1 MTEDYIK
8 QKELEALEV
17 KRSYTIAMSNTIID
31 EMRNNLKAQQ
41 VDILNFMLKE
51 IKPDDKSNKE
61 YTITIADYCQ
71 VANITNHTNSKN
83 YHNIKKSLWEINTIN
98 KWIRDA
104 EQEINR
110 NIRWFDLL
118 EIHERDNTI
127 HYSFHRGITPYL
139 FNLVKEGHYTTYT
152 FKEAGLM
159 NSKYSKKLYVVLLR
173 NLGVGKHAPLLSIE
187 KLRNQLGCVECQLRY
202 ADFERNVIQTAIDE
216 INTYT
221 ALKVSFKPYKEVG
234 SRKYTHIQF
243 YMSKLTRKDKEFE
256 KREQKLIDGY
266 GVNELYELPF

>member
-1 MTEDYIK
+1 MEENYIK
-8 QKELEALEV
+8 IKELETLEK

-51 IKPDDKSNKE
+51 IKPEDKPEKE

-71 VANITNHTNSKN
+71 VANITNHTNSNN
-83 YHNIKKSLWEINTIN
+83 YKNIKKSLWEINSIN
-98 KWIRDA
+98 KWVRDA
-104 EQEINR
+104 EEAINR
-110 NIRWFDLL
+110 SIRWFDML
-118 EIHERDNTI
+118 EIHEKDNTI

-139 FNLVKEGHYTTYT
+139 FNLVKEGHYTKWT
-152 FKEAGLM
+152 FKESALM

-173 NLGVGKHAPLLSIE
+173 SLGVGFHAPLLSID
-187 KLRNQLGCVECQLRY
+187 KLRNQLGCVECQLRF

-216 INTYT
+216 INRYT
-221 ALKVSFKPYKEVG
+221 ALKVSFKPYKEAG

-243 YMSKLTRKDKEFE
+243 YLTKLTRREKEFE
-256 KREQKLIDGY
+256 KREQNLIDGY